1 MQPIS
6 ANAISLAAPFAAYLL
21 GERFHVS
28 GVLAVV
34 VAGLIVGHDAP
45 KMATGASRLQS
56 GAVWRLVDFLLEGLV
71 FLLIGQQMPGVID
84 ELSNYK
90 TSTVVIAVTVS
101 VGVVLLL
108 RPLWLILTQLLP
120 NSLHTR
126 LGGSPDDGKALSG
139 REVTALSWAGTRGVI
154 SLAAIFTLDKSFPD
168 VDLLH
173 FCTFIVVLV
182 TLVGQGL
189 TFAPLVRRLG
199 LRANESD
206 QIRQRNEA
214 RSAAV
219 RAALDRLDEIQE
231 EKHDHVEDEAIANMR
246 RQLNTRLDRYQRRLD
261 LLDRSDSDEAPHS
274 PQYEAALMVRRAI
287 IDAQRDELLRWRDA
301 DNLSDEGLR
310 VLEREL
316 DHEERLL
323 PERHRS

>member
-1 MQPIS
+1 
-6 ANAISLAAPFAAYLL
+6 
-21 GERFHVS
+21 
-28 GVLAVV
+28 
-34 VAGLIVGHDAP
+34 
-45 KMATGASRLQS
+45 
-56 GAVWRLVDFLLEGLV
+56 
-71 FLLIGQQMPGVID
+71 
-84 ELSNYK
+84 
-90 TSTVVIAVTVS
+90 
-101 VGVVLLL
+101 
-108 RPLWLILTQLLP
+108 
-120 NSLHTR
+120 
-126 LGGSPDDGKALSG
+126 
-139 REVTALSWAGTRGVI
+139 VTALSWAGTRGVI
-154 SLAAIFTLDKSFPD
+154 SLAAVFTLDRSFPD

-173 FCTFIVVLV
+173 FCTFVVVLV
-182 TLVGQGL
+182 TLVGQGV

-199 LRANESD
+199 LRANEAD

-231 EKHDHVEDEAIANMR
+231 QKHDHVEDEAIANMR

-274 PQYEAALMVRRAI
+274 PQYEAALMVRRAM

-323 PERHRS
+323 PERHGA